1 MTFNCRFLKLGHVI
15 SHQTIFSMNA
25 PSKAPLLLGNDSV
38 VNKENFPQAIQQ
50 AIEIEIATIPVY
62 LYTYYSINRNPNQDE
77 LIEQLTADL
86 LAAGKTKEEASTL
99 AQELSADI
107 MVYANR
113 AGALIM
119 SVVIEEMLHMALS
132 SNIKQATVGQ
142 PELLYKTPTSWPAY
156 LPGHIPE
163 FPINRSKL
171 SFRSL
176 YTFLQIESPDKLKE
190 PGTEMLLAAK
200 PIEYTTIGE
209 FYSQIEKYLGSA
221 DVEYHPERPQLIPGK
236 GYYTNNTIDTIYY
249 NREHKPVFTNAEDSG
264 DLIYVTDAESAIAA
278 MQEIVEQG
286 EGHTPE
292 PGSGLTTGLNANGTV
307 NCAPGNIDDTDN
319 PSGDEESHFFK
330 FNQVYCDLHKY
341 LHKFAHAMGKEVC
354 DVGDQDAS
362 AKTYFDPAKL
372 DEINDEFFTKYF
384 VLNVPENPSV
394 ADYTSPAVQKVAT
407 LTNAIYTYI
416 FLMSEDCYRR
426 KGHTQYE
433 LFMFGIHKSMIF
445 ILNSLCGEL
454 TGMSYVA
461 KDGKTYNAAPTFED
475 YHFATSSSPKSQLI
489 ELFNSAVGA
498 YDGIAYLGQRI
509 HDLPDVPLEP
519 YLDKEKGKLSFA
531 G

>member
-1 MTFNCRFLKLGHVI
+1 MST
-15 SHQTIFSMNA
+15 QT
-25 PSKAPLLLGNDSV
+25 KAPLLLGGDAV

-62 LYTYYSINRNPNQDE
+62 LYTYYSINRNPDQGALE
-77 LIEQLTADL
+77 KQIIADL
-86 LAAGKTKEEASTL
+86 VASGKSQKEAETMAT
-99 AQELSADI
+99 ELSADI

-142 PELLYKTPTSWPAY
+142 PDLLYKTPTTWPAY
-156 LPGHIPE
+156 LPGHVPE

-190 PGTEMLLAAK
+190 PGSKILLAAK
-200 PIEYTTIGE
+200 PIDYTTIGE
-209 FYSQIEKYLGSA
+209 FYKQIEEYLDGS
-221 DVEYHPERPQLIPGK
+221 DVKYHPERPQLIPGK
-236 GYYTNNTIDTIYY
+236 GYYTSNTIDTIYY
-249 NREHKPVFTNAEDSG
+249 NREHKPVFTNADDSG
-264 DLIYVTDAESAIAA
+264 DLIYVTDSKSAIKA
-278 MQEIVEQG
+278 METIVEQG
-286 EGHTPE
+286 EGHQPD
-292 PGSGLTTGLNANGTV
+292 PKSRLKTGLNANGTV
-307 NCAPGNIDDTDN
+307 NCAAGNKDDIDNKPKKSDN
-319 PSGDEESHFFK
+319 YNHVEEESHFFK
-330 FNQVYCDLHKY
+330 FNEVYCDLHKY
-341 LHKFAHAMGKEVC
+341 LNKFAKAMGKKVK

-372 DEINDEFFTKYF
+372 DLINDEFFTKYF

-394 ADYTSPAVQKVAT
+394 SDYTSDAIQKVAT

-426 KGHTQYE
+426 SGHTQYE

-454 TGMSYVA
+454 TGMTYVG

-475 YHFATSSSPKSQLI
+475 YHFATSSSPKSQI
-489 ELFNSAVGA
+489 INLFNNAVGA
-498 YDGIAYLGQRI
+498 YNGVAYLGQRI
-509 HDLPDVPLEP
+509 HDLPDVSLEP